1 MVFGNYD
8 ARTKCLQNVSVII
21 SKYPETISVMIV
33 LTVSQLTNFN
43 GQGENIVNNGDFIDT
58 NVSSPNNDLNKAVD
72 NVQRDSE
79 IEDLTE
85 KK

>member
-8 ARTKCLQNVSVII
+8 ARTKYLQNVSVII
-21 SKYPETISVMIV
+21 SKYPETISAMIV

-43 GQGENIVNNGDFIDT
+43 GQGENIVNNSDFIDT